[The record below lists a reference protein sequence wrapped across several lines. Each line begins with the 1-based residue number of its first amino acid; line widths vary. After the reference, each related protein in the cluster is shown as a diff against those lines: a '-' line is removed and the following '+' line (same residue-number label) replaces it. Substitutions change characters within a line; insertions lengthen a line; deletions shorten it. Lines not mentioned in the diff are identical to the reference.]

1 GFQADATADDVLI
14 DIDFARGDYV
24 PNSTFIIQ
32 DGVETQLK
40 DVTGKLQGQP
50 VVMSRMDKGYE
61 VDELYGLSRNRTLKQ
76 SNQVA

>member
-1 GFQADATADDVLI
+1 VEVMPDKVFDTASIIGKVFEDHNGDGFQADATADDVLI

-50 VVMSRMDKGYE
+50 VVMSRM
-61 VDELYGLSRNRTLKQ
+61 
-76 SNQVA
+76 